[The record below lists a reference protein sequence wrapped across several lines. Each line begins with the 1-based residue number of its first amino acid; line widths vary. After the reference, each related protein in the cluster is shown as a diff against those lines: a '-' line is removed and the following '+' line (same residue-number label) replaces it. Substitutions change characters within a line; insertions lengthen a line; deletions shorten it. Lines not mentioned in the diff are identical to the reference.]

1 VGSHTADFIHRDPL
15 SNIYVSSTQDCHNH
29 PELKRKVYSALAE
42 SDEGEL
48 SIVLPKEVHLK
59 QSGHSEVG
67 IVSESGLNSPAIIT
81 FLSLIL
87 VS

>member
-15 SNIYVSSTQDCHNH
+15 SNINISSPQDCHNH
-29 PELKRKVYSALAE
+29 LELRRKVYSALAE

-48 SIVLPKEVHLK
+48 SIALPKEVHLK

-67 IVSESGLNSPAIIT
+67 ILSESELNSPSTIN
-81 FLSLIL
+81 FLFTSYPR
-87 VS
+87 